1 MLVMVVE
8 TFRDGSPDRVGE
20 RFRERGRMLP
30 EDVRYLESWMTAEGA
45 RCYQLMETPTLEALA
60 PWIAAW
66 EDLVEFEVTPVLTST
81 EYWTKS

>member
-8 TFRDGSPDRVGE
+8 TFRDGYLERVGE
-20 RFRERGRMLP
+20 RFREHGRMLP
-30 EDVRYLESWMTAEGA
+30 EDVCYLESWMSDDGT

-66 EDLVEFEVTPVLTST
+66 DDLVEFEVTPVLKST